1 VSRRSFTTRI
11 LFALAVASCLAR
23 VASARDDAR
32 RTLTT
37 QEKPPRV
44 NSQEK
49 SSRVK
54 SSQSKS
60 SESERPRDFRRVE
73 GAPAESP
80 TAFEF
85 ALGRFS
91 YRVRANGNGSR
102 TKGDDTRRFALNFG
116 PGEEIKYLY
125 YAQYEGGLIL
135 TCEVSGEYGGTS
147 YALRLD
153 QPSMRA
159 RWTTNIPATATG
171 EPARDGSRLYVTGKD
186 FAGAFDLEKGE
197 LLWLLDK
204 LPGRPGEFD
213 SFDAPEPRGREV
225 LFRTRPVYNGAA
237 KTVVV
242 NRKTGK
248 IVRVE

>member
-1 VSRRSFTTRI
+1 MRTR
-11 LFALAVASCLAR
+11 LSKLATHSLPLAVLFSLAAVVSGFQGPTAPR
-23 VASARDDAR
+23 AVSP
-32 RTLTT
+32 
-37 QEKPPRV
+37 QE
-44 NSQEK
+44 NSSK
-49 SSRVK
+49 
-54 SSQSKS
+54 SKS
-60 SESERPRDFRRVE
+60 SDAFQRADGVPSN
-73 GAPAESP
+73 AP
-80 TAFEF
+80 TAFDF

-102 TKGDDTRRFALNFG
+102 TNGDDTRRFALNFG

-125 YAQYEGGLIL
+125 YAKYEGGLIL

-147 YALRLD
+147 YAVRLD

-171 EPARDGSRLYVTGKD
+171 EPARDGSRLYVTGKN

-204 LPGRPGEFD
+204 FPGRKEEFD

-248 IVRVE
+248 IIRVE

>member
-1 VSRRSFTTRI
+1 MRTRLSKLATHSLTLAV
-11 LFALAVASCLAR
+11 LFALAAGASGLQGPTAPR
-23 VASARDDAR
+23 AVSPRTDSA
-32 RTLTT
+32 
-37 QEKPPRV
+37 K
-44 NSQEK
+44 
-49 SSRVK
+49 
-54 SSQSKS
+54 SKS
-60 SESERPRDFRRVE
+60 SDAFQRAE
-73 GAPAESP
+73 GVPSNAPM
-80 TAFEF
+80 AFDF

-102 TKGDDTRRFALNFG
+102 TNGDDTRRFALNFG
-116 PGEEIKYLY
+116 SGEEIKYLY
-125 YAQYEGGLIL
+125 YAKYEGGLIL

-147 YALRLD
+147 YAVRID

-171 EPARDGSRLYVTGKD
+171 EPALDGSRLYVTGKS
-186 FAGAFDLEKGE
+186 FAGAFDLEKGA

-204 LPGRPGEFD
+204 FPGRKGEFD

-225 LFRTRPVYNGAA
+225 LFRTRPVYNEAA

-248 IVRVE
+248 IIRVE

>member
-1 VSRRSFTTRI
+1 VSRPSFTTRI
-11 LFALAVASCLAR
+11 LFALAVASCPAR
-23 VASARDDAR
+23 VASAQDAR

-44 NSQEK
+44 NAQERSSQ
-49 SSRVK
+49 VK
-54 SSQSKS
+54 SSQ
-60 SESERPRDFRRVE
+60 SESERPRDFRRAE

-102 TKGDDTRRFALNFG
+102 TKDDDTRRFAFNFAL
-116 PGEEIKYLY
+116 GEEIKYLY
-125 YAQYEGGLIL
+125 YAQYAGGLIL

-171 EPARDGSRLYVTGKD
+171 EPARDGSRLYITGKS
-186 FAGAFDLEKGE
+186 FAGALDLEKGE

-204 LPGRPGEFD
+204 FPGSPGEFD
-213 SFDAPEPRGREV
+213 SFDVPEPRGREV

-242 NRKTGK
+242 NGKTGK
-248 IVRVE
+248 IIRVE